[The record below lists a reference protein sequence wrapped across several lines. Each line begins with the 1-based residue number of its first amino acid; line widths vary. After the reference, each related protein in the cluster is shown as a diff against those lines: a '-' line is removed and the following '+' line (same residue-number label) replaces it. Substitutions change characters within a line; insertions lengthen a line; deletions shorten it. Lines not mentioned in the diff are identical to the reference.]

1 MKNVNFNI
9 NELMKELYTNGID
22 TRNLFY
28 PLHKQP
34 FITDKPNSE
43 SFPVSEDLYNY
54 GMYVPSGSNLDEED
68 ILYICKTIKETF
80 LGFK

>member
-1 MKNVNFNI
+1 MHEI
-9 NELMKELYTNGID
+9 
-22 TRNLFY
+22 
-28 PLHKQP
+28 
-34 FITDKPNSE
+34 